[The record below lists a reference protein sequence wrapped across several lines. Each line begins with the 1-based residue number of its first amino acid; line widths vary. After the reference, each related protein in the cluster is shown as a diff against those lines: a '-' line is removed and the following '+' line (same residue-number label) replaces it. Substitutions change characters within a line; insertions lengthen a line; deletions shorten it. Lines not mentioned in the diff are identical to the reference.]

1 LWLARVSLPK
11 DNIRSVTI
19 FAFVI
24 VFIGILWIFA
34 SLIPGT
40 VIRGQ
45 ILEWRM
51 LYYALAGLAV
61 VIGGIT
67 WGGLVLSQNM
77 PSWVRRTFLAL
88 PLSTAILATIT
99 MLGYA
104 EVYRL
109 RSQLDQQQITELVSV
124 VTPQSLT
131 SDTTFIPINPSIKIT
146 KNDPSVITVHDR
158 VLFGVFEIH
167 WAGKSALRMAYRRPD
182 IDVVA
187 THHWTTPMAFR
198 LVESPEGMMI
208 LKVNDRLVPL
218 KKALPF
224 TYRNGRA
231 VLLSPLILVA
241 PDGTVVD
248 SIDIPLVE
256 IYRAEGAPTESIQ
269 VPAIP

>member
-1 LWLARVSLPK
+1 MNTTCHMSGLRMNRLGIFLSVVLVVHNQATELPERLREIADLLSPK
-11 DNIRSVTI
+11 VDDYEIIIVDNASQDDSISVLRHLSGENGLPNLQ
-19 FAFVI
+19 
-24 VFIGILWIFA
+24 VFCLLNEVDEDIGFWVGILWIFA

-131 SDTTFIPINPSIKIT
+131 SDTTFIPINPAIKIT

-167 WAGKSALRMAYRRPD
+167 WAGKSALRRHIGD
-182 IDVVA
+182 QI
-187 THHWTTPMAFR
+187 
-198 LVESPEGMMI
+198 
-208 LKVNDRLVPL
+208 
-218 KKALPF
+218 
-224 TYRNGRA
+224 
-231 VLLSPLILVA
+231 
-241 PDGTVVD
+241 
-248 SIDIPLVE
+248 SIFL
-256 IYRAEGAPTESIQ
+256 
-269 VPAIP
+269 